1 VPIRRL
7 SLEFTD
13 MVKHRAHEALASWLR
28 QAQACGVPQMR
39 QFATGIGQDYDA
51 VHAALLTPYS
61 NGIIKGHI
69 NRLKFLKRQMD
80 GRAGFQLL
88 RTRVLNR
95 C

>member
-1 VPIRRL
+1 MGESAGDNDDQKR
-7 SLEFTD
+7 
-13 MVKHRAHEALASWLR
+13 RAHEALASWLR
-28 QAQACGVPQMR
+28 QAQASGVPEMQR
-39 QFATGIGQDYDA
+39 FAAGIGHDYDA

-61 NGIIKGHI
+61 NSIVESHI
-69 NRLKFLKRQMD
+69 NRLKLPKRQMY